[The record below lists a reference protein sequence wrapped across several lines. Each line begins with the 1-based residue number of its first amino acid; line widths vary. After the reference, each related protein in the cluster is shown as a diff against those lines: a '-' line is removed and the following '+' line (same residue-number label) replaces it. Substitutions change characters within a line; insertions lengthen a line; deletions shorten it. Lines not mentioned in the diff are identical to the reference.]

1 MGDLGLV
8 ALAERLGIVGL
19 QPFCMVIRSEPFS
32 DASLGRLDVCQVG
45 GDAVDFPVGL
55 GVGGRAGNSALDTC
69 SGEVVDLSIRES
81 ELQIQINTMQLKK
94 AGCCNLITQ
103 VPEFFCFCG
112 LPCDPG
118 DVRDFIFKLTESRS
132 ERRAIHA
139 RCGDQEFRARAFMH
153 FLTQRA

>member
-1 MGDLGLV
+1 MHPWADSMSAKSEEMQLIFL
-8 ALAERLGIVGL
+8 LASVWAAEL
-19 QPFCMVIRSEPFS
+19 
-32 DASLGRLDVCQVG
+32 
-45 GDAVDFPVGL
+45 
-55 GVGGRAGNSALDTC
+55 GNSVLDTC
-69 SGEVVDLSIRES
+69 SGEVVDLSRRES

-94 AGCCNLITQ
+94 TGCCNLITQ

-118 DVRDFIFKLTESRS
+118 DVRDFIFKLAESRS
-132 ERRAIHA
+132 ERHAIHA